1 MHDIHIPADPENPEM
16 PMIGPFRGFY
26 DFYHEILQY
35 IMMYHSNP
43 CQTMMAIIFY
53 RFSSFSSKVLKSP

>member
-16 PMIGPFRGFY
+16 PMIGPFRGFC

-43 CQTMMAIIFY
+43 CQTMMAIIF
-53 RFSSFSSKVLKSP
+53 